1 MNLKEEFEQA
11 LNQVRSL
18 DTRPSNEN
26 LLKLYGLYK
35 QATAGDVRDDRP
47 GGFDFKA
54 AAKYNVW
61 ISLKGKDKAE
71 AESEYVALVEDL
83 ATKYIS

>member
-11 LNQVRSL
+11 LNQVRSI

-35 QATAGDVRDDRP
+35 QATVGDVSDDRP

-54 AAKYNVW
+54 IAKYDSW
-61 ISLKGKDKAE
+61 ASLRGTSEDE
-71 AESEYVALVEDL
+71 AMQAYIDLVDSL
-83 ATKYIS
+83 S

>member
-35 QATAGDVRDDRP
+35 QATEGDVTDDRP

-54 AAKYNVW
+54 IAKYDSW
-61 ISLKGKDKAE
+61 ASLRGTSENE
-71 AESEYVALVEDL
+71 AMQAYIDLVDSL
-83 ATKYIS
+83 S

>member
-1 MNLKEEFEQA
+1 MD
-11 LNQVRSL
+11 LNETFKKAVDGVHEL

-35 QATAGDVRDDRP
+35 QSTEGDATGTRP

-54 AAKYNVW
+54 IAKYDSW
-61 ISLKGKDKAE
+61 ASLKGNSKEE
-71 AESEYVALVEDL
+71 AMQAYIDLVNDLSE
-83 ATKYIS
+83 

>member
-1 MNLKEEFEQA
+1 MNLNENFGHAVERVQ
-11 LNQVRSL
+11 LL

-35 QATAGDVRDDRP
+35 QATEGDATADRP

-54 AAKYNVW
+54 IAKFDSW
-61 ISLKGKDKAE
+61 ASLREMTKDDAMQAYIE
-71 AESEYVALVEDL
+71 LVDSLSE
-83 ATKYIS
+83 

>member
-1 MNLKEEFEQA
+1 MNLNEKFERA
-11 LNQVRSL
+11 VERVHLL

-35 QATAGDVRDDRP
+35 QATEGDAAGDRP

-54 AAKYNVW
+54 IAKFDSW
-61 ISLKGKDKAE
+61 ASLREMTKDDAMQAYIE
-71 AESEYVALVEDL
+71 LVDSLSE
-83 ATKYIS
+83 